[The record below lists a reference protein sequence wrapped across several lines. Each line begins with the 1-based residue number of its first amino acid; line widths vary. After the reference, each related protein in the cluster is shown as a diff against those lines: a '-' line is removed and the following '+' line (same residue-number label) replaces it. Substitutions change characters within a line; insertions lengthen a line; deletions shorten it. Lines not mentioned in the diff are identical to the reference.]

1 MTEAIVIVDISILIQ
16 LAFLPNHEI
25 EKIIQKEQLI
35 PLGPNTITN
44 PVRLKGHLAEIRE
57 KGYAISFEERVLGS
71 TSIAAPI
78 LDYKSNAIDSISIS
92 GPITRF
98 SKNKIPEFISLVKEA
113 AEEIS
118 KRLGYLQ
125 K

>member
-1 MTEAIVIVDISILIQ
+1 MTEAIVIVDISIFIQ

-78 LDYKSNAIDSISIS
+78 LDYKSNAIASISIS
-92 GPITRF
+92 GPINRF
-98 SKNKIPEFISLVKEA
+98 TKEKIPKFVSLIKES